1 MSDEADLT
9 SSIGDA
15 IKNTH
20 YLLKTD
26 PILAV
31 EQASEILKIFP
42 KYTPA
47 QLLLATAHRH
57 CGKLNEALELTEN
70 VLLEQPNMVA
80 AHYEYAQLM
89 GEMRRGGDAIMSLRK
104 VLDLV
109 PDHPNAWRL
118 LADHLVASGD
128 SVGGDEAY
136 NRHIKSSV
144 TDLSLREAASAMVS
158 DQIPKAESILKEYLK
173 TAPTD
178 IAAIRMLA
186 EEAVRCG
193 KNNEAERLLQRC
205 LELAPSFMAA
215 RFYYATLMHRM
226 NKSVSALR
234 EIEILLD
241 QSPNNPSYRNLLAVI
256 LSRVGDY
263 NRSSETYDQLLK
275 EYPDNAK
282 IWLSYGH
289 VLKTQGRQE
298 DCIRAYRNSID
309 RNPKFGEAY
318 WSLANLKI
326 FRFSQKDFTEMHTQL
341 KCDDLEHEDRVQF
354 EFALGKA
361 AEDARDY
368 DASFKHYYSGNK
380 LHKSR
385 IRYDAQGNH
394 TRVNRI
400 KSGFDADFFH
410 RRRGVGCASA
420 APIFIV
426 GMPRSG
432 STLLE
437 QILASHSMVEGTT
450 ELPDMISM
458 ALDLAGESGVGEFES
473 YSSVLAQKTDAELRE
488 LGNQYIERTRVHR
501 KTDKPFFIDKMPN
514 NFLHIGLIHLILPN
528 SKIIDARRHPLGC
541 CLSNFKQYYAR
552 GQNFSY
558 DLTDIGQFYSD
569 YVDLMAHYDN
579 VLPKRIF
586 RVFYENTVADTE
598 SQVRKLLAHCNLQF
612 EPACLRFFE
621 TKRGVRTASSEQV
634 RQPIYRQGTE
644 QWTNYDTW
652 LDPLKSALG
661 SVLKSYPDVPSEI
674 LDLGSQ
680 SS

>member
-1 MSDEADLT
+1 MNDEADLK
-9 SSIGDA
+9 SSIGNA

-26 PILAV
+26 PILAA

-42 KYTPA
+42 KYMPA

-80 AHYEYAQLM
+80 AYYEHAQLM
-89 GEMRRGGDAIMSLRK
+89 GEMRRGGDAIISLRK
-104 VLDLV
+104 VLNLV
-109 PDHPNAWRL
+109 PDHPEAWRL
-118 LADHLVASGD
+118 LADHLTASGD
-128 SVGGDEAY
+128 FVNGDKAY

-144 TDLSLREAASAMVS
+144 SNLSLREAASAMVS
-158 DQIPKAESILKEYLK
+158 DHIPKAESILKGYLK

-178 IAAIRMLA
+178 VAAIRMLA
-186 EEAVRCG
+186 EVAVRCG
-193 KNNEAERLLQRC
+193 KNNEAEGLLHRC
-205 LELAPSFMAA
+205 LELAPSFLAA

-226 NKSVSALR
+226 NKSAIALK
-234 EIEILLD
+234 EIEILLEH
-241 QSPNNPSYRNLLAVI
+241 SPNNPSYRNLLAVI
-256 LSRVGDY
+256 LSRIGDY
-263 NRSSETYDQLLK
+263 DRSSETYDQLLK

-289 VLKTQGRQE
+289 VLKTQGRQ
-298 DCIRAYRNSID
+298 DHCIRAYRNSI
-309 RNPKFGEAY
+309 RLNPKFGEAF
-318 WSLANLKI
+318 WSLANLKT
-326 FRFSQKDFTEMHTQL
+326 FRFSQEDFTEMRKQL
-341 KCDDLEHEDRVQF
+341 KCDDLDHEDRVQF

-361 AEDARDY
+361 AEDANDY
-368 DASFKHYYSGNK
+368 DMSFKHYSSANTLHNK
-380 LHKSR
+380 R
-385 IRYDAQGNH
+385 IRYDAEGNH
-394 TRVNRI
+394 TRINRI
-400 KSGFDADFFH
+400 KSGFDVDFFH
-410 RRRGVGCASA
+410 RRRGAGCASA

-458 ALDLAGESGVGEFES
+458 AMDLVGESDVGEFES

-558 DLTDIGQFYSD
+558 DLEDIGRFYSD
-569 YVDLMAHYDN
+569 YVELMAHYDRI
-579 VLPKRIF
+579 LPERIF
-586 RVFYENTVADTE
+586 RVIYEKTVTDTE
-598 SQVRKLLAHCNLQF
+598 SQVRDLLAHCNLEF
-612 EPACLRFFE
+612 EPECLRFFE

-634 RQPIYRQGTE
+634 RQPIYRQGIE
-644 QWTNYDTW
+644 QWTNYDRW
-652 LDPLKSALG
+652 LDSLKAALG
-661 SVLKSYPDVPSEI
+661 PVLKYYPEVPTDI
-674 LDLGSQ
+674 
-680 SS
+680 